1 MPWSDEI
8 GRAVERR
15 RVDGHLIVGGMAH
28 DFDSVRLDL
37 LGMAAADERLR
48 MRCSATF
55 EEFGD
60 GLEVS
65 APTFLVSYT
74 CNLCPSDS
82 ALERLR
88 QFLMAG
94 GRWLVLH
101 ATNSLLEWR
110 ADGVAA
116 RGLDHPF
123 LALIGGA
130 FQAHPPYG
138 TFVVHPARA
147 HPLVDGLL
155 PFKVTDE
162 LYLADLDP
170 SIVPLLT
177 ADFSGEAPGFVRR
190 DWTRDSPAR
199 PMMFL
204 RRVGEGAILHLALG
218 HRRGHYDAPH
228 RTPYLE
234 QPEHGPWQSEV
245 FRTLLARSLAWAA
258 RTDPRLEAE

>member
-1 MPWSDEI
+1 M
-8 GRAVERR
+8 ERKR
-15 RVDGHLIVGGMAH
+15 IDGHLVVGGVAH
-28 DFDSVRLDL
+28 DFDAVRLDL
-37 LGMAAADERLR
+37 LALAAADERVR
-48 MRCSATF
+48 MRCSASF

-60 GLEVS
+60 GLNVA
-65 APTFLVSYT
+65 APGFLVSYT
-74 CNLCPSDS
+74 CNLAPSDA
-82 ALERLR
+82 ALARMR
-88 QFLMAG
+88 RFLEGG

-123 LALIGGA
+123 LGLIGAA

-138 TFVVHPARA
+138 PFLVRPVAA
-147 HPLVDGLL
+147 HPLVAGL
-155 PFKVTDE
+155 PAFEVTDE

-170 SIVPLLT
+170 SIQPLLM
-177 ADFSGEAPGFVRR
+177 ADFSGAAPGFLRAE
-190 DWTRDSPAR
+190 WTTDDAAR

-204 RRVGEGAILHLALG
+204 RQVGVGTILHLALG

-228 RTPYLE
+228 RTPYVE
-234 QPEHGPWQSEV
+234 RPEPGPWGNEM

-258 RTDPRLEAE
+258 RTDPQLEAA